1 MRTVLERAAAAY
13 PLESQHLSDK
23 HSISGINDLVQY
35 TNSRH
40 PDMATCI
47 TPASNGHLLRR
58 EMGEYFFSF
67 MGRKQSSVQ
76 TAAVATIIDASRART
91 DLDLI
96 MRQSIMAGADLDKE
110 SLKEAAAQASSTG
123 TIISR
128 NSTTESLAQ
137 ITGDKWVDI
146 LRLGMEAACYDANKQ
161 LSFEVQ
167 LKAWRNI
174 DLRDLTSYPRIMAC
188 ELFYHDSCSGI
199 YGGPFCTDYERFKNL
214 KAALF
219 KYQDEVATELEEI
232 IIDEIETDTLTM
244 VWEDLKELTRRAFN
258 KSTRRHPPRQ
268 PNHPPKL
275 QPEPPQIHHGQQQ
288 FTPTACRDIN
298 PVEGRSTD
306 IQDYADKEIQC
317 IRNLDDGSTCGKKF
331 SHKAEDQLNYVLMGF
346 PNDPKG
352 CPECRQ
358 RMREKEGKGGVG
370 MCHEFGKTGQCSKGD
385 KCKFSHSKPPAP
397 KENREIV
404 PYNPEIKAHFG
415 IAYDSDGSDD
425 VDPDCY

>member
-76 TAAVATIIDASRART
+76 TAAVATIIDASRVRT

-137 ITGDKWVDI
+137 TTGDKWVDI

-167 LKAWRNI
+167 LKAWRNM
-174 DLRDLTSYPRIMAC
+174 DLRDLTSYPHIMAC

-268 PNHPPKL
+268 PNHPPKP
-275 QPEPPQIHHGQQQ
+275 QPEPPQVHHGQQI
-288 FTPTACRDIN
+288 TPAACRDIN
-298 PVEGRSTD
+298 PVEGRSTN
-306 IQDYADKEIQC
+306 IQDYVDKEIEC
-317 IRNLDDGSTCGKKF
+317 IRKLDDGSTCGKKF
-331 SHKAEDQLNYVLMGF
+331 NHKAEDQLNYVLMGF

-370 MCHEFGKTGQCSKGD
+370 MCHEFGKTGECSKGD
-385 KCKFSHSKPPAP
+385 KCKFSHSKPSAP
-397 KENREIV
+397 NENKEIV
-404 PYNPEIKAHFG
+404 PYNPEIRTHFG
-415 IAYDSDGSDD
+415 ITHDSDGSDD